1 MKIWKRAALLL
12 ACTMLLTAGT
22 AAAEKE
28 YHLVIGV
35 TGPVTVTVSHAA
47 ADPDAEP
54 VNDYSPGAA
63 DSANVI
69 AVTAEAITL
78 KEGPDYDVRL
88 DGTGEGTLCYTVT
101 LRDPEGKE
109 EDLELH
115 RFENI
120 PVDENTVLKT
130 VSSAKDQNT
139 MIAYVK
145 DGEELKAE
153 AAYGSGKNS
162 PQITVNTQTVIL
174 AGILLLILIA
184 IPLLL
189 HRRRVAVVLQKPIL
203 LRRG

>member
-1 MKIWKRAALLL
+1 
-12 ACTMLLTAGT
+12 MLLNFASTDNSF
-22 AAAEKE
+22 
-28 YHLVIGV
+28 L
-35 TGPVTVTVSHAA
+35 
-47 ADPDAEP
+47 PDLP
-54 VNDYSPGAA
+54 R
-63 DSANVI
+63 
-69 AVTAEAITL
+69 
-78 KEGPDYDVRL
+78 EGSFVAS
-88 DGTGEGTLCYTVT
+88 TSV
-101 LRDPEGKE
+101 
-109 EDLELH
+109 
-115 RFENI
+115 
-120 PVDENTVLKT
+120 VLKT

>member
-1 MKIWKRAALLL
+1 MTW
-12 ACTMLLTAGT
+12 
-22 AAAEKE
+22 
-28 YHLVIGV
+28 
-35 TGPVTVTVSHAA
+35 
-47 ADPDAEP
+47 
-54 VNDYSPGAA
+54 
-63 DSANVI
+63 
-69 AVTAEAITL
+69 
-78 KEGPDYDVRL
+78 
-88 DGTGEGTLCYTVT
+88 
-101 LRDPEGKE
+101 RDPEGKE

-130 VSSAKDQNT
+130 VSSAKGQNT